1 MTALPSSAPLAHRLW
16 QAPTRT
22 ERLARSI
29 GLVALGT
36 LALYASAKVQVP
48 FYPVPATLQTLVV
61 MLIGAFYGPRLA
73 AATVL
78 AYLAEGAAGLPVF
91 VGTPERG
98 IGLLYMAGP
107 TGGFLAG
114 FVAMAATTGWLAAKG
129 YARTLVGALGV
140 ALAGNVV
147 LYALGLAWLGTLI
160 GFEKAV
166 TFGAVPFLLSD
177 AVKVGLAAALMVASG
192 RVSR

>member
-1 MTALPSSAPLAHRLW
+1 MIALPSTAPLALRLW

-29 GLVALGT
+29 GLVFLGT

-61 MLIGAFYGPRLA
+61 VLIGAFYGPRLA
-73 AATVL
+73 AATLL

-98 IGLLYMAGP
+98 IGLAYMMGP
-107 TGGFLAG
+107 TGGFLVG
-114 FVAMAATTGWLAAKG
+114 FVAMAMTSGWLVAKG
-129 YARTLVGALGV
+129 FARTLIGAAGV
-140 ALAGNVV
+140 AVAASVV
-147 LYALGLAWLGTLI
+147 LYAFGVAWLGALI
-160 GFEKAV
+160 GFDKAI
-166 TFGAVPFLLSD
+166 TFGVVPFLLSD
-177 AVKVGLAAALMVASG
+177 AVKAALAATLMVASG
-192 RVSR
+192 RWAR

>member
-98 IGLLYMAGP
+98 IGLLYMTGP
-107 TGGFLAG
+107 TGGFLIG
-114 FVAMAATTGWLAAKG
+114 FVAMAATAGWLAAKG
-129 YARTLVGALGV
+129 FARTLVGALGV
-140 ALAGNVV
+140 ALAANVV
-147 LYALGLAWLGTLI
+147 LYAFGLAWLGTLI
-160 GFEKAV
+160 GFDKAIAG
-166 TFGAVPFLLSD
+166 GAVPFLLSD
-177 AVKVGLAAALMVASG
+177 AVKIGLAASLMAASG
-192 RVSR
+192 RLAR